1 MRELV
6 CLWLCEGNEKN
17 KKYCRREQDGGW
29 VEVGGILGEGQN
41 CLSTLSLQQPGELI
55 ML

>member
-1 MRELV
+1 MNLCV
-6 CLWLCEGNEKN
+6 CDCVKVMKRTRSTAGESKMG
-17 KKYCRREQDGGW
+17 GGW

-41 CLSTLSLQQPGELI
+41 CLSTLSLQQPGKLI